1 MARSLDNAPDFQ
13 MIKEENRRLLMDLG
27 AAEHMLKQTQAKLFH
42 YDEQMQ
48 YETYSKRQ
56 EQPMYQVTSE
66 SKPSD
71 FLKRSFP
78 FHMAHTGRGT
88 DTPYSLPKHPCT
100 CRYPKT
106 RTPDPLDPSS
116 HSLGVL
122 PPRW

>member
-56 EQPMYQVTSE
+56 EQPMYQVT
-66 SKPSD
+66 
-71 FLKRSFP
+71 
-78 FHMAHTGRGT
+78 
-88 DTPYSLPKHPCT
+88 
-100 CRYPKT
+100 
-106 RTPDPLDPSS
+106 
-116 HSLGVL
+116 
-122 PPRW
+122 